1 MCDNGVPTPEGVLA
15 MSESAVGRTS
25 DFIAES
31 ATQASR
37 PTRAITEAIQDG
49 IGVVRRAAQQ
59 GGDAAEE
66 ILTNTTQRIKR
77 NPVLTVVTTFAAGFV
92 AGTLIG
98 WAVKRS

>member
-1 MCDNGVPTPEGVLA
+1 
-15 MSESAVGRTS
+15 MSENAVGRKS
-25 DFIAES
+25 EFIAES

-37 PTRAITEAIQDG
+37 ATGAIAEAIRDR

-66 ILTNTTQRIKR
+66 ILTDTIQRIQGH
-77 NPVLTVVTTFAAGFV
+77 PLLTVLTTFAVGFV

-98 WAVKRS
+98 WAMKRR